1 MAISLF
7 KRLFPNETLV
17 VDDVPHQEPEQE
29 PEPTNL
35 ASELK
40 EFLKR
45 DQEVKNIVIYHQNT
59 KYSYKKSSFCSRG
72 KIIFLA
78 REF

>member
-1 MAISLF
+1 MKSAIKGLINPKSPNLLSICLF

-59 KYSYKKSSFCSRG
+59 KYS
-72 KIIFLA
+72 
-78 REF
+78 